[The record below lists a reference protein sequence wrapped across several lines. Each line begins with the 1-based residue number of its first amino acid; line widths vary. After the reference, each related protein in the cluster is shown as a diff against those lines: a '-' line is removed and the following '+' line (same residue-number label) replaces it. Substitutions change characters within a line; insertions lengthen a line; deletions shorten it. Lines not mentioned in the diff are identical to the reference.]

1 MFEYKPLEKSAKKE
15 KDYSGQG
22 PIRKALS
29 PLDFILIPIER
40 AYGVIKPIPVIG
52 PIVAVIVNVIAA
64 TGIVGLIAIPLITLI
79 ALVFVIVVW
88 LQQFAP
94 TTY

>member
-15 KDYSGQG
+15 KDYSGRG

-29 PLDFILIPIER
+29 PLDFILVPIER
-40 AYGVIKPIPVIG
+40 AYGVIKPIPVLG
-52 PIVAVIVNVIAA
+52 PIVKFIVNIIAA
-64 TGIVGLIAIPLITLI
+64 TGIVGLIALPLIILI

-88 LQQFAP
+88 LQTFASP
-94 TTY
+94 TY

>member
-15 KDYSGQG
+15 KDYSGRG

-52 PIVAVIVNVIAA
+52 PIVAFIVNIVAA
-64 TGIVGLIAIPLITLI
+64 TGIVGLIALPLI
-79 ALVFVIVVW
+79 ALVLLVFLIA
-88 LQQFAP
+88 LMLSEIAP

>member
-15 KDYSGQG
+15 KDYSGRG

-29 PLDFILIPIER
+29 PLDFILIPMER

-52 PIVAVIVNVIAA
+52 PIVAFFVNIVAA
-64 TGIVGLIAIPLITLI
+64 TGIIGLIAIPLITLVVVI
-79 ALVFVIVVW
+79 FVIAVW
-88 LQQFAP
+88 LSSIAGP
-94 TTY
+94 TY

>member
-15 KDYSGQG
+15 KDYSGRG

-29 PLDFILIPIER
+29 PLDFILIPMER

-52 PIVAVIVNVIAA
+52 PIVAFIVNVVAA
-64 TGIVGLIAIPLITLI
+64 TGIVGLIAIPLITLV
-79 ALVFVIVVW
+79 ALVFVIAVW
-88 LQQFAP
+88 LSSIAGP
-94 TTY
+94 TY

>member
-15 KDYSGQG
+15 KDYSGRG

-29 PLDFILIPIER
+29 PLDFILLPIER

-52 PIVAVIVNVIAA
+52 PIVAFIVNIIAA
-64 TGIVGLIAIPLITLI
+64 TGIIGLIAIPLITLVVVIFMI
-79 ALVFVIVVW
+79 AVW
-88 LQQFAP
+88 LSSIAGP
-94 TTY
+94 TY

>member
-29 PLDFILIPIER
+29 PLDFILIPMER

-52 PIVAVIVNVIAA
+52 PIVSFIVNVIAA

-79 ALVFVIVVW
+79 FLGFLGFFW
-88 LQQFAP
+88 LSSIAGP
-94 TTY
+94 R